1 MIITRII
8 KLRENKQLKQ
18 FEVANLLNINPV
30 TYNRYEKGERE
41 PDHKMLKKLAIFFNV
56 STDYLLGLTDIP
68 DIIDDYIKKS
78 NIKQT
83 LLTNDEK
90 ELLKLYCELPSESK
104 TTIKTLTKTQYD
116 LYVKPKSNEK
126 VI

>member
-1 MIITRII
+1 MIVTRLI
-8 KLRENKQLKQ
+8 KLRENKSLKQ

-90 ELLKLYCELPSESK
+90 ELLNLYCELPSESK
-104 TTIKTLTKTQYD
+104 TTIKTLTKTQHD

>member
-18 FEVANLLNINPV
+18 FEVANLLSISPV

-41 PDHKMLKKLAIFFNV
+41 PDHKMLKKLAVFFNV

-68 DIIDDYIKKS
+68 NTIDDYIKKS
-78 NIKQT
+78 NIN
-83 LLTNDEK
+83 NDEK
-90 ELLKLYCELPSESK
+90 ELLELYREIPPESK

-126 VI
+126 AI

>member
-1 MIITRII
+1 MIITRLI

-18 FEVANLLNINPV
+18 FEVANLLSISPV

-41 PDHKMLKKLAIFFNV
+41 PDHKMLKKLAVFFNV

-68 DIIDDYIKKS
+68 NTIDDYIKKS
-78 NIKQT
+78 NIKQFRIN
-83 LLTNDEK
+83 NDEK
-90 ELLKLYCELPSESK
+90 ELLELYREIPPESK

-116 LYVKPKSNEK
+116 LYVKPKSDEK
-126 VI
+126 AI

>member
-1 MIITRII
+1 MIVTRII

-83 LLTNDEK
+83 LLNNDEK
-90 ELLKLYCELPSESK
+90 ELLELYCEIPSESK
-104 TTIKTLTKTQYD
+104 TL
-116 LYVKPKSNEK
+116 
-126 VI
+126 

>member
-1 MIITRII
+1 MIVTRLI
-8 KLRENKQLKQ
+8 KLRENKALKQ

-41 PDHKMLKKLAIFFNV
+41 PDHKMLKKLAVFFNV

-68 DIIDDYIKKS
+68 NIIDDYIKKS

-83 LLTNDEK
+83 HLTNDEK
-90 ELLKLYCELPSESK
+90 ELLNLYCELPPESK

-116 LYVKPKSNEK
+116 LYVKPKLDEK
-126 VI
+126 AI

>member
-1 MIITRII
+1 MIVTRLI
-8 KLRENKQLKQ
+8 KLRENKALKQ

-41 PDHKMLKKLAIFFNV
+41 PDHKMLKKLAVFFNV

-90 ELLKLYCELPSESK
+90 ELLNLYCELPLESK
-104 TTIKTLTKTQYD
+104 TTIKTLTKTQHD
-116 LYVKPKSNEK
+116 LYVKPKSDEK
-126 VI
+126 AI

>member
-1 MIITRII
+1 MIVTRLI
-8 KLRENKQLKQ
+8 KLRENKALKQ

-41 PDHKMLKKLAIFFNV
+41 PDHKMLKKLAVFFNV

-90 ELLKLYCELPSESK
+90 ELLNLYCELPLESK
-104 TTIKTLTKTQYD
+104 TTIKTLTKTQHD
-116 LYVKPKSNEK
+116 LYVKPKSDENA
-126 VI
+126 I